1 MAKTTKRYRIGGK
14 IEKRT
19 SIGERYKKFHYTRLS
34 PDRARANARR
44 DAVRGTL
51 SQSAFVH
58 CSLKD
63 VMRFRNNNT
72 LDRTQV
78 GIRGQLHH
86 LASSRCS
93 SMEDR
98 KKKEKKESTRGLI
111 TNVSGNY
118 SKTQYRNAS
127 LCRCT
132 CAFQA
137 LIRSDYRISVLKSSH
152 RDTRVINSYAKFI
165 IRCIV
170 ASSYNAKIAES

>member
-1 MAKTTKRYRIGGK
+1 M
-14 IEKRT
+14 
-19 SIGERYKKFHYTRLS
+19 ERYKKFHYTRLS
-34 PDRARANARR
+34 PDRARANAWR
-44 DAVRGTL
+44 DAVRGAL
-51 SQSAFVH
+51 SQPAFVH

-86 LASSRCS
+86 LASSRCAAPW
-93 SMEDR
+93 R
-98 KKKEKKESTRGLI
+98 KERRKRRVHAGWLQTWAVIIRKHNTG
-111 TNVSGNY
+111 TP
-118 SKTQYRNAS
+118 

-132 CAFQA
+132 RAFQA

>member
-1 MAKTTKRYRIGGK
+1 MRERSTTQKIVKMLPCKNQEFRLIMLLCNLRFQRCDENIKLHRKSPRGLAKATKRYRIDGK
-14 IEKRT
+14 TKKRT
-19 SIGERYKKFHYTRLS
+19 STGERYKKFHYTRLS

-86 LASSRCS
+86 LASSRWRK
-93 SMEDR
+93 ER
-98 KKKEKKESTRGLI
+98 KKGEKGEYTR
-111 TNVSGNY
+111 
-118 SKTQYRNAS
+118 A
-127 LCRCT
+127 
-132 CAFQA
+132 
-137 LIRSDYRISVLKSSH
+137 DYKRE
-152 RDTRVINSYAKFI
+152 R
-165 IRCIV
+165 
-170 ASSYNAKIAES
+170 